1 MNMIKHDLHVHT
13 HLSSCASREAF
24 ISGYIENAKE
34 LGLTTIGFTDHAWDE
49 TIDGASPWYQS
60 QPVSRLLARK
70 EEIKN
75 IDLSELKVIFGAEGE
90 YANFLLG
97 MSENALEFVDY
108 LIIPHSH
115 THMKGFVLPTD
126 CIDNPEKHANYL
138 VKSFISLCLHKN
150 RDLFFGIAHPMSPV
164 GMTVENIEKVYSF
177 ITDSMLDECANAAK
191 EANIFLEANLSI
203 INKIPP
209 EAWENLCIKRFYD
222 SCKRAGCNF
231 YLGSDAHNAQ
241 THTYLHENYIELLE
255 PIGLDSYDFTVAQRH
270 IQTL

>member
-1 MNMIKHDLHVHT
+1 MTKHDLHVHT

-24 ISGYIENAKE
+24 ISKYIENAKE

-70 EEIKN
+70 NELT
-75 IDLSELKVIFGAEGE
+75 DLDVGDLKVLFGAEGE

-115 THMKGFVLPTD
+115 THMKGFVLPAD

-138 VKSFISLCLHKN
+138 VKSFLSLCKHKN
-150 RDLFFGIAHPMSPV
+150 RNLFFGIAHPMSPV
-164 GMTVENIEKVYSF
+164 GMTAEDITIVYSF
-177 ITDSMLDECANAAK
+177 ITDSMLDECAKAAK

-203 INKIPP
+203 IKKIPP
-209 EAWENLCIKRFYD
+209 EARANTSIKRFYNA
-222 SCKRAGCNF
+222 CKQAGCNF
-231 YLGSDAHNAQ
+231 YLGSDAHDAQ
-241 THTYLHENYIELLE
+241 TQKYLIENSNELLDAV
-255 PIGLDSYDFTVAQRH
+255 GLGNYDFTAAQRH
-270 IQTL
+270 ILTL